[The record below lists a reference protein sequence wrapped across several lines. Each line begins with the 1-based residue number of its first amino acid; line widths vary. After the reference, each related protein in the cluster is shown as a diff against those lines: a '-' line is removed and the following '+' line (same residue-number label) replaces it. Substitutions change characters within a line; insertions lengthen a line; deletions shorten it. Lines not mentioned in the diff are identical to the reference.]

1 LQPVFAGAF
10 AWLFVSWVKADYV
23 QDITLEKVFSAVLI
37 ALGVYLISVSSRK
50 AKRKAQQ
57 TKN

>member
-1 LQPVFAGAF
+1 
-10 AWLFVSWVKADYV
+10 
-23 QDITLEKVFSAVLI
+23 LEKVFSAVLI
-37 ALGVYLISVSSRK
+37 AVGVYLISVSSRK